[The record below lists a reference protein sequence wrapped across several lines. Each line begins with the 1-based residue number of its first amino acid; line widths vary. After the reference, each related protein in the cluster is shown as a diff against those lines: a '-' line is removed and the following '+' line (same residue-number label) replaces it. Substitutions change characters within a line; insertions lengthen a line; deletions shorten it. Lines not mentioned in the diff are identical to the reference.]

1 MSPRQTIKK
10 QVQKLSDSK
19 QLILV
24 DGSSYLFRAFH
35 ALPPLVNSK
44 GQPTGAVKGVI
55 NMIRA
60 LIKGHPESNIAIVF
74 DAKGKTFRSDM
85 YAEYKAHRPPM
96 PDELRSQIEPI
107 HRIVEAMG
115 LPMLIITGVEADD
128 VIGTLAGHASK
139 QNIKTLIS
147 TGDKDLAQLVN
158 DDVTLMN
165 TMTNELLDHE
175 GVVKK
180 FGVKPDQIIDY
191 LGLVGDKVDNIPGV
205 PSVGP
210 KTAVKWLTEFGT
222 MEGVI
227 ENAASVG
234 GKVGEKL
241 RDNIDQ
247 LRLSYELA
255 TIKMDV
261 ELEVELKDL
270 VHSEENKPQLH
281 ELFSDLEFKSWVKEL
296 EAAGVVSTAA
306 VPEKSTG
313 ASDDSDSNDNSAV
326 NVVPESIDYQVI
338 TTELDLRELVSKIE
352 KSKQLCINLEVH
364 NDHFLDAAIFG
375 ISISLEIGKAS
386 YIPVAHVRPEPVL
399 DLSSVS
405 DTDSENEDENNS
417 ENKGLS
423 ENESHNQEDAQLPL
437 DIVLNILKPLL
448 ENPGVRKTGFDL
460 KLMKHVFAN
469 YEIDFYPIDFDVLLE
484 SYVVNSV
491 ATKHHLDEI
500 AEYYLG
506 LRITDLSGSLGK
518 GKAKRTKCQLSI
530 AEFSHY
536 AAEKADFILRL
547 SLVLAQ
553 SLKAQGLLEGVYRYY
568 EKPLVEVLQLMER
581 NGIKVDSAALNQQSK
596 ELGVQLEKLQQQVF
610 EIAGEEFNLG
620 SPKQLQTIFYEKLE
634 LPVLKKT
641 KTGQPS
647 TAEPVLQELAQD
659 YELPRFILEHRSLS
673 KLKSTYTDKLP
684 KQVKGVSGR
693 IHSTFQQ
700 AVAATGRLSS
710 TDPNLQNI
718 PIRTAEGR
726 RVRQAFVSNKGYKL
740 VAADYSQVELRIM
753 AHLSQDAGLLRA
765 FTSAEDVHR
774 ATAADVFGVAL
785 EEVSTEQRRG
795 AKAINFGL
803 IYGMSAFGLANQ
815 LKISRGDAQLYVD
828 KYFEKYPGV
837 RKYMDET
844 QAWADEKGFVETLF
858 GRRLYLPGIH
868 AGNGMIRKAAQR
880 TAINAPMQGTAA
892 DIIKQAMIDIGHWL
906 RSSELD
912 AKMVLQVHDELVFE
926 VAEKDV
932 ELLIDGVKFR
942 MTTAAALDVPLVVDV
957 GVGNNWDEAH

>member
-1 MSPRQTIKK
+1 MSE
-10 QVQKLSDSK
+10 SK

-35 ALPPLVNSK
+35 ALPPLLNSK

-60 LIKGHPESNIAIVF
+60 LIKGHPDSNIAIVF
-74 DAKGKTFRSDM
+74 DAKGKTFRSDV
-85 YAEYKAHRPPM
+85 YSDYKANRPPM

-107 HRIVEAMG
+107 HRIVESMG
-115 LPMLIITGVEADD
+115 LPMLIISGVEADD
-128 VIGTLAGHASK
+128 VIGTLAGQASVE
-139 QNIKTLIS
+139 NIKTLIS

-165 TMTNELLDHE
+165 TMTNELLDYD

-180 FGVKPDQIIDY
+180 FGVKPNQIVDY
-191 LGLVGDKVDNIPGV
+191 LALMGDKSDNIPGV

-210 KTAVKWLTEFGT
+210 KTAVKWLTDFSS
-222 MEGVI
+222 MEGII
-227 ENAASVG
+227 ENADSIG

-241 RDNIDQ
+241 RDNLDL

-261 ELEVELKDL
+261 KLDVEIKDL
-270 VHSEENKPQLH
+270 THGAENKQQLH
-281 ELFSDLEFKSWVKEL
+281 ELFSDLEFKSWIREL
-296 EAAGVVSTAA
+296 EADGVVSSAKAPT
-306 VPEKSTG
+306 TT
-313 ASDDSDSNDNSAV
+313 DDSDINSENEI
-326 NVVPESIDYQVI
+326 NVVPESTDYSII
-338 TTELDLRELVSKIE
+338 TSESELQGLVSSIE
-352 KSKQLCINLEVH
+352 TLRVLCINLETI
-364 NDHFLDAAIFG
+364 NDHFLDLSLFG
-375 ISISLEIGKAS
+375 VSISLGLGKAA
-386 YIPVAHVRPEPVL
+386 YIPLAHSDNDEQIQLDVTTVL
-399 DLSSVS
+399 SR
-405 DTDSENEDENNS
+405 
-417 ENKGLS
+417 
-423 ENESHNQEDAQLPL
+423 
-437 DIVLNILKPLL
+437 LKPIF
-448 ENPGVRKTGFDL
+448 ENPEIKKVGFDL
-460 KLMKHVFAN
+460 KRVKHVLQN
-469 YEIDFYPIDFDVLLE
+469 YEVKFDPIDSDILLQ
-484 SYVVNSV
+484 SYIVNSV

-500 AEYYLG
+500 VHHYLG
-506 LRITDLSGSLGK
+506 LNIVDLNEKLGR
-518 GKAKRTKCQLSI
+518 GKAKLNMSQLPVLD
-530 AEFSHY
+530 FFKY
-536 AAEKADFILRL
+536 AAEKVDYIYRL
-547 SLVLAQ
+547 SILLAN
-553 SLKAQGLLEGVYRYY
+553 SLKSEGQLQGVYHYFER
-568 EKPLVEVLQLMER
+568 PLVEVLQRMER
-581 NGIKVDSAALNQQSK
+581 NGIKVDSQALNQQSK
-596 ELGVQLEKLQQQVF
+596 ELGAQLDKLQKEVF
-610 EIAGEEFNLG
+610 ELAGEEFNLG

-634 LPVLKKT
+634 LPILKKT

-647 TAEPVLQELAQD
+647 TAEPVLQELAKD

-684 KQVKGVSGR
+684 LQVNEFSGR

-726 RVRQAFVSNKGYKL
+726 RVRQAFVANTGYKL

-753 AHLSQDAGLLRA
+753 AHLSQDPGLLSA
-765 FTSAEDVHR
+765 FSSAQDVHK
-774 ATAADVFGVAL
+774 ATAADVFGVSLA
-785 EEVSTEQRRG
+785 EVTTEQRRG

-815 LKISRGDAQLYVD
+815 LDISRGDAQSYVD
-828 KYFEKYPGV
+828 RYFEKYPGV

-844 QAWADEKGFVETLF
+844 QASADEKGYVETLF

-868 AGNGMIRKAAQR
+868 AGNGIIRKAAQR

-892 DIIKQAMIDIGHWL
+892 DMIKQAMIDIGHWL
-906 RSSELD
+906 SSAQLD

-932 ELLIDGVKFR
+932 DMLIEGVKFR
-942 MTTAAALDVPLVVDV
+942 MTTAASLDVPLVVDV
-957 GVGNNWDEAH
+957 GIGNNWDEAH